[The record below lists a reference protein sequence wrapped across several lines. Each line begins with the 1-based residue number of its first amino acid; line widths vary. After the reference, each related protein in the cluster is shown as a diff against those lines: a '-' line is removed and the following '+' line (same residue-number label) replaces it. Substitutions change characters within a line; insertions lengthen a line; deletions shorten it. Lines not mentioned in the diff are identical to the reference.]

1 MGAGGISVSLYSNVH
16 ALLGFAN
23 SVLIPLISWKVAIN
37 WWLHQYFD
45 SVVSMYE
52 DRFELYIL
60 CRKKCEKPTDNQ
72 AERTNWWKL
81 AFGNPSVPAL
91 LDYVNISQFSLP
103 ARRTKELRALTGWY
117 ARAPSQYML
126 YFMKI
131 EIFHM
136 LPALVNSEF
145 SSISLAYFGCPR
157 IVE

>member
-45 SVVSMYE
+45 SVVSMYD
-52 DRFELYIL
+52 DRFELYVL
-60 CRKKCEKPTDNQ
+60 CRKKCEKPEDNQ

-91 LDYVNISQFSLP
+91 LDYVNISPFSLP

-117 ARAPSQYML
+117 ARALL

-131 EIFHM
+131 EIFRM
-136 LPALVNSEF
+136 PPALVDSEF